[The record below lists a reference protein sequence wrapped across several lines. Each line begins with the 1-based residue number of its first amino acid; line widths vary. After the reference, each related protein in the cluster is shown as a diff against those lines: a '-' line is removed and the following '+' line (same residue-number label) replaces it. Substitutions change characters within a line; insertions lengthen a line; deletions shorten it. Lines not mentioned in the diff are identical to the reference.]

1 MNSQKIYNQQ
11 GPQKMTKLSAP
22 GHPFQYAWHVPD
34 LEKAIEYW
42 ANVIGVGPFFIN
54 DNVDSKTME
63 GFKYRGGDGNLEMSV
78 AWSQS
83 KEGQI
88 ELIDVK
94 SKEANVYHDLI
105 PEDQVG
111 FHHIGIWSDDYF
123 SDKAILAVN
132 YENVMDMGTNSNI
145 CYFDTSADSGNM
157 LELIERN
164 DGIVGLFEMIATASR
179 EWDGTRPARTMAEL
193 MGG

>member
-1 MNSQKIYNQQ
+1 
-11 GPQKMTKLSAP
+11 MTKLSAP

-34 LEKAIEYW
+34 LDKAIDHW
-42 ANVIGVGPFFIN
+42 TNVVGVGPFFIN
-54 DNVDSKTME
+54 EVDSKGME
-63 GFKYRGGDGNLEMSV
+63 GFQYRGGDGNLQMRV
-78 AWSQS
+78 AWGQS

-88 ELIDVK
+88 ELIEVN
-94 SKEANVYHDLI
+94 STAPNVYHDLI
-105 PEDQVG
+105 PKDRVG

-123 SDKAILAVN
+123 ADKSLLAER
-132 YENVMDMGTNSNI
+132 YENVMDMGPNSNI

-164 DGIVGLFEMIATASR
+164 DRITGLFDRITEAA
-179 EWDGTRPARTMAEL
+179 EGWDGTNPSRTMAEL

>member
-1 MNSQKIYNQQ
+1 
-11 GPQKMTKLSAP
+11 MTQLSAP

-34 LEKAIEYW
+34 LDRAIDYW
-42 ANVIGVGPFFIN
+42 ANVVGVGPFFIN
-54 DNVDSKTME
+54 EVDSGTME
-63 GFKYRGGDGNLEMSV
+63 GFQYRGGDGNLQMRI
-78 AWSQS
+78 AWAQG

-88 ELIDVK
+88 ELIDVQ
-94 SKEANVYHDLI
+94 SKDPNVYHDLI
-105 PEDQVG
+105 DPAKSQ

-123 SDKAILAVN
+123 ADKALLTES
-132 YENVMDMGTNSNI
+132 YENVMDMGVNTNI
-145 CYFDTSADSGNM
+145 CYFDTSAENGAM

-164 DGIVGLFEMIATASR
+164 DGIVGLFGMIAKAAA